1 MLSQTRMRSIG
12 SEKRPLGMVLLTL
25 FSIVLISVPTNGAV
39 ATELL
44 EKAIYTEETVGDLDK
59 AIAIY
64 EKVLAEG
71 KKSAEAAAEAQYR
84 IGICYEKQ
92 GKTEAAAKAFQ
103 AVIDDFPSAKF
114 PSAKAWVAKAKS
126 HQPGKIALLPVPW
139 GKGDEMIYEMK
150 LPTGMGVGHQ
160 VFRVAETERDG
171 KKYWECSAW
180 QTVTINGMSGK
191 SHVLADH
198 DTFAPIESQ
207 WKHTLL
213 GDSQAKYGDG
223 EVVIDMVGKEKPITL
238 KFDEPIYD
246 NEQAAELFRR
256 LPLRE
261 GYKTTIDIMPI
272 LTATKLPVEVEVTK
286 LETIKTPAGEFECF
300 KLVLNIGQSFW
311 ISNDKHRYIVRFE
324 AGATADLVEVR
335 PYKPNRTT
343 EVKQDRF
350 SLTLQPDWYA
360 YTPEQPDD
368 DSPETTLIDPT
379 ASLNAR
385 IEAGPLDKVRD
396 NHDSL
401 ESWLEEAIGN
411 YKKRTKDFSV
421 SEEGIQ
427 SIKVGNREAMS
438 AVFEYSEG
446 GKAKKGRRVCLFGE
460 TSAVNLRFTSSAE
473 EFDRLQPEIEKLLA
487 TLEIK

>member
-103 AVIDDFPSAKF
+103 AVIDDFPSAK
-114 PSAKAWVAKAKS
+114 AWVAKAKS

-191 SHVLADH
+191 SHVVADH
-198 DTFAPIESQ
+198 ATFAPIKSQ

-246 NEQAAELFRR
+246 NEQAAEAFRR
-256 LPLRE
+256 LPLKE
-261 GYKTTIDIMPI
+261 GYKTTMDISAI
-272 LTATKLPVEVEVTK
+272 LTATKIPLGMEVTK
-286 LETIKTPAGEFECF
+286 VETIKTPVGEFECF
-300 KLVLNIGQSFW
+300 KLELDIAQTFW
-311 ISNDKHRYIVRFE
+311 ISNDEHRYIVRFE
-324 AGATADLVEVR
+324 AGGVSADLVEVR
-335 PYKPNRTT
+335 PYKPNQTT
-343 EVKQDRF
+343 EVEQERF
-350 SLTLQPDWYA
+350 SVTLPPDWYA

-368 DSPETTLIDPT
+368 NSPETTLIDPT

-385 IEAGPLDKVRD
+385 IEAGPLDKVKD
-396 NHDSL
+396 DHDSL
-401 ESWLEEAIGN
+401 KSWLEEAINN

-427 SIKVGNREAMS
+427 SIKVGDREAMS

-446 GKAKKGRRVCLFGE
+446 GKAKKARRVCLFGE